1 MKLIMNLVK
10 AINFI
15 HSYNIVH
22 SDLNTENVF
31 IDENGLPK
39 IGNFNK
45 GKDTSR
51 GYIPEGNNQFIDPWI
66 YLNISKKSIQYSIQ
80 QDIYSIGII
89 FYLLVYKKFPYE
101 N

>member
-1 MKLIMNLVK
+1 MMKLIMNLVK

-51 GYIPEGNNQFIDPWI
+51 GYIPEGNN
-66 YLNISKKSIQYSIQ
+66 
-80 QDIYSIGII
+80 
-89 FYLLVYKKFPYE
+89 
-101 N
+101 